1 MKARIENPNEVL
13 KKNLTSD
20 FETFNMIIVNK
31 SESTLQ
37 VIWIDTVIS
46 A

>member
-1 MKARIENPNEVL
+1 
-13 KKNLTSD
+13 
-20 FETFNMIIVNK
+20 MIIVNK